1 MNPRRNSWRGSS
13 PPMPNALATTL
24 ITTGIVLTVIGTILG
39 QLNLGDL
46 GLLSFALLIALNCQK
61 WEEGMK

>member
-1 MNPRRNSWRGSS
+1 
-13 PPMPNALATTL
+13 MPNALAATL
-24 ITTGIVLTVIGTILG
+24 ILAGIILTAIGVILG